1 MEPYQKRILVEEK
14 ELDTKI
20 KKLGDFIN
28 MSPDYDALSEEE
40 KVRLTRQFWY
50 MRDYSFVLRER
61 IDAFDD

>member
-28 MSPDYDALSEEE
+28 MSPDYDTLSEEE